1 MGQTTSTEPTI
12 PEQQSKNTQPI
23 PSRESE
29 GYKRLRRRVNEFRK
43 LFALEDG
50 FIIIDKEEESND

>member
-1 MGQTTSTEPTI
+1 MGQSLSTEPA

-29 GYKRLRRRVNEFRK
+29 GYKRLSRRLNELRK
-43 LFALEDG
+43 SLALEDG
-50 FIIIDKEEESND
+50 FIMIDKEEEINI